1 MGLTPASVDRVKR
14 AHQHVNA
21 EAARAIDD
29 ALSFAGRFAVQYV
42 HDHPEFRPRTGALQR
57 ATKARVV
64 RTKGGKVLKLSN
76 PKAYAGA
83 IDKGAKAHP
92 IAGKNGGLLRF
103 RGRNG
108 WVSKRQVQHPGNR
121 PYKFLYR
128 AHRAAYRVLG
138 TNLTQRLTA
147 IARRF

>member
-1 MGLTPASVDRVKR
+1 MASIARVKR
-14 AHQHVNA
+14 AHRHLAA
-21 EAARAIDD
+21 ETARAVDD
-29 ALSFAGRFAVQYV
+29 AMAFAGRFAVQHV
-42 HDHPEFRPRTGALQR
+42 HDHPEFKPRTGALQS

-64 RTKGGKVLKLSN
+64 RTKGGKLLKLSN
-76 PKAYAGA
+76 RKPYAAA
-83 IDKGAKAHP
+83 IDRGARPHVIRAKS
-92 IAGKNGGLLRF
+92 GGVLRF

-108 WVSKRQVQHPGNR
+108 WVSKREVQHPGNR

-128 AHRAAYRVLG
+128 AHSAAYRVLG